1 MKINLQQ
8 RQYQGG
14 DAPLPVVAQSNG
26 HPPATNGYF
35 DGSTVVGVPRCR
47 TECRV
52 ERGKELGPRVA
63 HLQGESLR
71 NLSHRVTQP
80 PATGGH
86 TATVSP
92 SLSMGRSRSDG
103 AWNTPLT
110 STR

>member
-1 MKINLQQ
+1 MKINLQERQHQ
-8 RQYQGG
+8 RG

-26 HPPATNGYF
+26 HPPAADGHL
-35 DGSTVVGVPRCR
+35 DGSTVVRLPRYR
-47 TECRV
+47 AERRV
-52 ERGKELGPRVA
+52 ERGKEFGPRVA

-71 NLSHRVTQP
+71 NLAHRVAQP
-80 PATGGH
+80 PATGGQ